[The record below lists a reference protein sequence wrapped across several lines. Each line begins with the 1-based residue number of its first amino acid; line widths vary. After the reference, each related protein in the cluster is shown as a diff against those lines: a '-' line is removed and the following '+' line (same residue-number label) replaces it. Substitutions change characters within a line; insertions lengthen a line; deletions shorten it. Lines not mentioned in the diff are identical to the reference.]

1 MSLVERFVLIRRLHC
16 LRLQRILGFA
26 FLAFRRLLGMGFDE
40 LRNIYRV
47 LGEKELRIHVDL
59 EDVFEAIEED
69 EQGAE
74 TRVGQHPSLL
84 IKLPDDMPT
93 DED

>member
-1 MSLVERFVLIRRLHC
+1 MPLVEGFVLTQSLRY
-16 LRLQRILGFA
+16 LRLQRTLVFT
-26 FLAFRRLLGMGFDE
+26 FLAFKQLRSMGFDE

-59 EDVFEAIEED
+59 EDNFDAVEEG
-69 EQGAE
+69 EQGAM
-74 TRVGQHPSLL
+74 RGAQPLSLPM
-84 IKLPDDMPT
+84 KLPNDMST